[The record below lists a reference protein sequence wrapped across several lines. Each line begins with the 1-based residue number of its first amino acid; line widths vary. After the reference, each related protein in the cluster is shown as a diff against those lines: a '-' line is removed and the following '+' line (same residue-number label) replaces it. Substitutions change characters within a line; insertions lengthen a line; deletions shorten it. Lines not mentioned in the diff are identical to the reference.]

1 MQTNYVDWLYK
12 LGIEYSTYI
21 SVYIVIFNMDIIIFI
36 FIQVFLFQAQLDIG
50 SIKYL
55 DVDDW

>member
-1 MQTNYVDWLYK
+1 MQTNYVDWLYR
-12 LGIEYSTYI
+12 LGVKYSTYI
-21 SVYIVIFNMDIIIFI
+21 SVYIDIFNMDIIIFI

-50 SIKYL
+50 SSKYL

>member
-1 MQTNYVDWLYK
+1 
-12 LGIEYSTYI
+12 
-21 SVYIVIFNMDIIIFI
+21 MDIIIFI